1 MINSAAA
8 MLAMTSGARA
18 RRRMDRAG
26 GSGPSAPPPPKLRI
40 QVSVRE
46 ITEFSGGLDEAR
58 FMEID
63 GNSKPADVAKSLDRL
78 SSQLMKALNNRSN
91 EDE

>member
-1 MINSAAA
+1 MINPAAA
-8 MLAMTSGARA
+8 MLVMTSGARA
-18 RRRMDRAG
+18 RRRMDRG
-26 GSGPSAPPPPKLRI
+26 GGCGPSAPPPPKLLI

-46 ITEFSGGLDEAR
+46 ITEFSGGRDEAR

-63 GNSKPADVAKSLDRL
+63 GASKPEDVAKALDRL
-78 SSQLMKALNNRSN
+78 SSELMHALTNRSN